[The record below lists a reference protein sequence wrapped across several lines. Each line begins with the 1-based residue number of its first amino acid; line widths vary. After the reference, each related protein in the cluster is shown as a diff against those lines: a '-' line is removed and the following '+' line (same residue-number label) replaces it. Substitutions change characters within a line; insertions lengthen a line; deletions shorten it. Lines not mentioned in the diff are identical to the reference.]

1 MKTNKVNVLLLIT
14 TALSTLILL
23 ISATFSYFSTSNMSK
38 VNALAVEAGK
48 IRLGLGVS
56 ELYAGHLLIP
66 LNDEDINKAY
76 EKKCIDDYGWGA
88 CLAYTL
94 EIFNYSDTQEM
105 IGTIDFNITDI
116 ENLSY
121 MVLDEN
127 NNKLLEPTRIN
138 SEASTGLTLGSPI
151 TIGKGSENLAT
162 SRKITLLIW
171 LTNLEKDQSEE
182 DAAGTFEASVTF
194 NSTYGGR
201 LTATVKGMESSSNE
215 VSTIN

>member
-1 MKTNKVNVLLLIT
+1 MNNNKINIFLLISSVF
-14 TALSTLILL
+14 STLILL
-23 ISATFSYFSTSNMSK
+23 VGATFSYFSASNMSK
-38 VNALAVEAGK
+38 VDALAVEAGK

-66 LNDEDINKAY
+66 LNDSDINKAY
-76 EKKCIDDYGWGA
+76 AQKCVDDLGYGA

-94 EIFNYSDTQEM
+94 EIFNYSSEQELV
-105 IGTIDFNITDI
+105 GTIDFTITDI

-127 NNKLLEPTRIN
+127 NNKLLDVTHID
-138 SEASTGLTLGSPI
+138 SSDSKGLTLGSAI
-151 TIGKGSENLAT
+151 NVLTGTESVAS

-171 LTNLEKDQSEE
+171 LSNLEGDQTEA
-182 DAAGTFEASVTF
+182 DAAGLFEASVTF

-201 LTATVKGMESSSNE
+201 LTATVQGMESSVQETS
-215 VSTIN
+215 IID